1 MHDPRQ
7 AKRLSARDVRALTF
21 IGEGFEVAQYQLH
34 AAIFPAVSP
43 VMVSHFVKRS
53 LTSGLIAVERWNR
66 VGINRLR
73 LTETG
78 RRTLAT
84 VGVDP
89 VSLFAPR
96 RPVATKDVAHTLWIN
111 DLRVAFMKSERP
123 FDSILPAWQ
132 LQRRLSPPP
141 AAIPD
146 VLAIRKDDG
155 RHSGFVCACE
165 VDLGGERLSKIF
177 LPKLVK
183 LSGLVRLWSGD
194 SRSAVIVLT
203 RGAHRAAS
211 IREMLTSVLGDRM
224 QATVRELPSG
234 DGVDGLLALTEAVA
248 AALHDPLRRVN
259 GSNHLCR

>member
-34 AAIFPAVSP
+34 AAIFPEVSA

-53 LTSGLIAVERWNR
+53 LTSGLIAVERWNQ

-73 LTETG
+73 LTEAG
-78 RRTLAT
+78 RRALTAW
-84 VGVDP
+84 GVDL

-111 DLRVAFMKSERP
+111 DLRVAFMKSESP

-146 VLAIRKDDG
+146 VLAIRQPDSNQAG
-155 RHSGFVCACE
+155 LVCACE
-165 VDLGGERLSKIF
+165 VDLGGERLTNVF

-183 LSGLVRLWSGD
+183 LINLVRDWSGD
-194 SRSAVIVLT
+194 SPSAVIVFT
-203 RGAHRAAS
+203 RGAQRAKS
-211 IREMLTSVLGDRM
+211 IRRLLASSAQDNVETLV
-224 QATVRELPSG
+224 QELPNSAG
-234 DGVDGLLALTEAVA
+234 GNALSALRDVLAGLQ
-248 AALHDPLRRVN
+248 VN
-259 GSNHLCR
+259 SSR